1 MIHVYLALDAWM
13 QILRTQWAHL
23 CCCCQST
30 SKCLRLKGNNGPAAA
45 REAGAV
51 DTQPILKFYDETTA
65 RPSSEFMTSGCNTP
79 RMSQETL
86 ESERRGDW
94 NLV

>member
-1 MIHVYLALDAWM
+1 MIHIYLALDAWI

-23 CCCCQST
+23 CCCCQS
-30 SKCLRLKGNNGPAAA
+30 SSGCLRLQRNDGFAAA

-51 DTQPILKFYDETTA
+51 DAQPILKFYDEAA

-86 ESERRGDW
+86 DSERRGGGD
-94 NLV
+94 LV

>member
-1 MIHVYLALDAWM
+1 MIHIYLALDAWI

-23 CCCCQST
+23 CCCCDSA
-30 SKCLRLKGNNGPAAA
+30 SGCLRLQRNAAYTGRTVDGMNG
-45 REAGAV
+45 
-51 DTQPILKFYDETTA
+51 QPILKFYDETT

-86 ESERRGDW
+86 GSEGRRSGD
-94 NLV
+94 LV